1 MTFDFICNIVK
12 ARLLL
17 FSPGDGSFF
26 SQQGISRIGEMLNLV
41 AQCLSVCH
49 SAISKKKRQRRKG
62 LRQPASSVC
71 AKRQAIVKIRRR
83 FALAEDIKKP
93 A

>member
-49 SAISKKKRQRRKG
+49 IAISKKKAPTAQRFEATGLFG
-62 LRQPASSVC
+62 LRKTLGNLQNS
-71 AKRQAIVKIRRR
+71 
-83 FALAEDIKKP
+83 
-93 A
+93 